1 MNDSFKKMAPFLTF
15 FIVLFFVIGSY
26 IIYKNETK
34 TIEERIYNRLEHSVY
49 YFKEYFSISE
59 SFLYTM
65 KYTIEDKFKL
75 KEACIHSSFK
85 DLKTE
90 DDRNI
95 YFIKNERCSLTGIGN
110 PDNFSKELV
119 NEINSSLY
127 LKPIFFAAKKI
138 VPDLK
143 KIYYKS
149 ANKFIFISPN
159 FESHYKENY
168 QFQYNATSWDDFL
181 KQKDIDKSF
190 LITKPYVDFH
200 TKEHL
205 INLSLPID
213 ENNQFKGIVSIDIRI
228 DTLVDYLKK
237 ITLNNHIYL
246 TDLTNHIIASKND
259 FRLDEK
265 IETKNKYMIKREIVK
280 DQLYLTYLVDSYD
293 LREKAFLKSSGKIFI
308 LLLLLIISIILIY
321 LKTILIR
328 VQHLANTDSLT
339 NLLNRRAMKEA
350 IENQIKISR
359 RYNQSL
365 SFLLID
371 IDYFKKV
378 NDKYGH
384 HIGDKVLVKVSSLF
398 KELIRSCDIA
408 ARYGG
413 EEFLITLANT
423 DINEAYIMAERVRKL
438 ASHIKI
444 KGIDLNLT
452 VSIGCCTLKD
462 KDSYESILK
471 RVDKFMYEAKKRG
484 RNNSV
489 KEED

>member
-1 MNDSFKKMAPFLTF
+1 
-15 FIVLFFVIGSY
+15 
-26 IIYKNETK
+26 
-34 TIEERIYNRLEHSVY
+34 
-49 YFKEYFSISE
+49 
-59 SFLYTM
+59 
-65 KYTIEDKFKL
+65 
-75 KEACIHSSFK
+75 
-85 DLKTE
+85 
-90 DDRNI
+90 
-95 YFIKNERCSLTGIGN
+95 
-110 PDNFSKELV
+110 
-119 NEINSSLY
+119 
-127 LKPIFFAAKKI
+127 
-138 VPDLK
+138 
-143 KIYYKS
+143 
-149 ANKFIFISPN
+149 
-159 FESHYKENY
+159 
-168 QFQYNATSWDDFL
+168 
-181 KQKDIDKSF
+181 
-190 LITKPYVDFH
+190 
-200 TKEHL
+200 
-205 INLSLPID
+205 
-213 ENNQFKGIVSIDIRI
+213 
-228 DTLVDYLKK
+228 
-237 ITLNNHIYL
+237 
-246 TDLTNHIIASKND
+246 
-259 FRLDEK
+259 
-265 IETKNKYMIKREIVK
+265 
-280 DQLYLTYLVDSYD
+280 
-293 LREKAFLKSSGKIFI
+293 
-308 LLLLLIISIILIY
+308 
-321 LKTILIR
+321 
-328 VQHLANTDSLT
+328 
-339 NLLNRRAMKEA
+339 MKEA